1 MSLLSLNVHS
11 STSKTCPVHASTGL
25 SLAAAFH
32 CDFSSC
38 NSDLERRKIC
48 QNYRDRILSI
58 SQFADVIAAALQD
71 AFPQSLRE
79 SSRGEDAKAWTAF
92 ASLAQRQK
100 KSRNREA
107 QLLQLQTSIVALWGK
122 DVFTHYGWRE
132 LPLDSTKLLYSVA
145 IKLPQWDSAVE
156 AINGALIERHERR
169 VVKHDNRAQRI
180 GEHSRSS
187 KIQHRHSPVEPRDLE
202 SILVLVQDERLQV
215 STQANDKKSTDT
227 IDGSPIRQYG
237 LKRDRYS
244 MIVPDAALEAVRRS
258 STPSQPANKR
268 RRVEA
273 VDPEGSIASKEPR
286 LAVPSHQP
294 AMLSNCR
301 SSSEM
306 TELEEE
312 SLSISARNV
321 ASDPQRPV
329 CRSESQSELNNVQSP
344 TPSVRRIQDS
354 NEPEAVF
361 TISDSLSAHKAVAL
375 LGEKK
380 DPPSTK
386 ISSGRKQGLRPAS
399 MSEGVTLSHEALS
412 SSGRKGRSNP
422 AITERSKK
430 RYCTSADTDSD
441 GKIIDRVTSR
451 YTGRLRGIL
460 ETAREH
466 HDNQSIQEQNRIK
479 VGWLE
484 ETQWADVHTASK
496 DFGSICQLPLNADVW
511 CMDWEDF
518 QKRAD
523 SGKVFRKPIIIKQKF
538 QDSGMH
544 EPHSYMELLH
554 ERYPNGK
561 LDMQNSETGECVSKS
576 ISDLFA
582 KSAEHKEIDTEVSMA
597 STNAINLRKIAN
609 ADAPLLTR
617 LKRFRLLETLID
629 RVSNLAPG
637 KRTCREAYDVAD
649 CIGFDLLSSS
659 GSFSRPH
666 VDSLAGTWI
675 RCLSGSKAWIFARGM
690 SDEDWN
696 DFAQHG
702 GRWVPGGKGRMVILE
717 KDDVLLMPPGVRTLH
732 AVFTLETSLME
743 GGMLWDECNIPD
755 LLDELFWVGKN
766 QSCTNEAT
774 AYQLPSIIQ
783 CLEAWIKENGVRLS
797 VVGDTADYI
806 RTAEQG
812 IKKLQSLGCKCSRR
826 CDKNSGCCCVMEN
839 RRCTAWCSKHPA
851 LPGRGGQARR
861 CMHEL

>member
-1 MSLLSLNVHS
+1 V
-11 STSKTCPVHASTGL
+11 
-25 SLAAAFH
+25 
-32 CDFSSC
+32 
-38 NSDLERRKIC
+38 
-48 QNYRDRILSI
+48 
-58 SQFADVIAAALQD
+58 
-71 AFPQSLRE
+71 
-79 SSRGEDAKAWTAF
+79 
-92 ASLAQRQK
+92 
-100 KSRNREA
+100 
-107 QLLQLQTSIVALWGK
+107 
-122 DVFTHYGWRE
+122 
-132 LPLDSTKLLYSVA
+132 
-145 IKLPQWDSAVE
+145 
-156 AINGALIERHERR
+156 R
-169 VVKHDNRAQRI
+169 VK
-180 GEHSRSS
+180 
-187 KIQHRHSPVEPRDLE
+187 
-202 SILVLVQDERLQV
+202 DERLQV

-244 MIVPDAALEAVRRS
+244 MIVPDAAPEAVRRS

-268 RRVEA
+268 RRVEVEA
-273 VDPEGSIASKEPR
+273 VDPEGSIASKEPQ

-294 AMLSNCR
+294 ATLSSCR

-306 TELEEE
+306 TEFEEE
-312 SLSISARNV
+312 SSSISARNV

-329 CRSESQSELNNVQSP
+329 CRNKSQREFNKVQSP
-344 TPSVRRIQDS
+344 TPSLRRIRDS
-354 NEPEAVF
+354 NEPEGVF
-361 TISDSLSAHKAVAL
+361 PISDSLSAHKVVAL

-386 ISSGRKQGLRPAS
+386 DSSGREQVLRPAS
-399 MSEGVTLSHEALS
+399 MSEAVTLSHEALS
-412 SSGRKGRSNP
+412 SSGGKGTRTS

-441 GKIIDRVTSR
+441 GKVIDRVASR
-451 YTGRLRGIL
+451 YTERLRVIL
-460 ETAREH
+460 ETACEH
-466 HDNQSIQEQNRIK
+466 HDNQNIQEQNRIK

-484 ETQWADVHTASK
+484 NTQWADVHTASK
-496 DFGSICQLPLNADVW
+496 DFDSICQPPLDADVW
-511 CMDWEDF
+511 CMDWETF
-518 QKRAD
+518 QRLAN
-523 SGKVFRKPIIIKQKF
+523 SGEVFRKPIIIKQKF

-544 EPHSYMELLH
+544 EPHRYISLLC
-554 ERYPNGK
+554 ERYSNGE
-561 LDMQNSETGECVSKS
+561 LDVQNSETGECVSNS

-582 KSAEHKEIDTEVSMA
+582 KSAEHEGVDTEVSMA
-597 STNAINLRKIAN
+597 SFNAINLRKIAN

-637 KRTCREAYDVAD
+637 KRTCREAYDVSD
-649 CIGFDLLSSS
+649 CIGFDLLGFS

-675 RCLSGSKAWIFARGM
+675 RCLSGSKAWIFACGM

-766 QSCTNEAT
+766 QSCTNEAL

-783 CLEAWIKENGVRLS
+783 CLETWIKENSARLS
-797 VVGDTADYI
+797 VDGNNADYI
-806 RTAEQG
+806 KTAEQG
-812 IKKLQSLGCKCSRR
+812 IRKLQSLGCKCSRR
-826 CDKNSGCCCVMEN
+826 CDKNSGCCCVIEN

-851 LPGRGGQARR
+851 LPGQGGQARR
-861 CMHEL
+861 CMHELRS